1 MKKFILVICFLVM
14 ASLAFAEDSKETL
27 TLRRDLAQ
35 ERVLRIKSEL
45 ELIKS
50 QYREGQ
56 EALKTASGDLDKLN
70 TSLKSLDEP
79 AKVKDMK

>member
-1 MKKFILVICFLVM
+1 MKKFILVICFFVM
-14 ASLAFAEDSKETL
+14 ASFAFAEDSKDVMTL
-27 TLRRDLAQ
+27 KRDLAQ

-70 TSLKSLDEP
+70 TSLKSLEEP
-79 AKVKDMK
+79 VKDKK

>member
-1 MKKFILVICFLVM
+1 MKKFILVICFFVM
-14 ASLAFAEDSKETL
+14 ASLAFAEDSKDVITL
-27 TLRRDLAQ
+27 KRDLAQ

-56 EALKTASGDLDKLN
+56 EALKTASGDLDKL
-70 TSLKSLDEP
+70 TASLKSLEEP
-79 AKVKDMK
+79 VKEKKK